1 MKLKKST
8 VIVIVLS
15 WILFFCDCFLIFLKL
30 DKEHT
35 EKITNEKIFREE
47 TEASE
52 KKSTDAAAASQ
63 PVEPET
69 EKLLSFMNEYYKK
82 LRAGDERA

>member
-15 WILFFCDCFLIFLKL
+15 WILFFCACFLIFLKL

-47 TEASE
+47 TEAQR
-52 KKSTDAAAASQ
+52 KKT
-63 PVEPET
+63 PM
-69 EKLLSFMNEYYKK
+69 LLQHPSRWS
-82 LRAGDERA
+82 LRQRNCCHL